1 MFKDL
6 KTYAKVYWEMGF
18 NVNCCSKILNENNF
32 RSSDFLKSP
41 SHKHKHYFTKRQDI
55 IDLDSFD
62 WENAYAVGVNTG
74 FNGLCCIDI
83 DFCWDYK
90 VITDIL
96 ELLYL
101 PADYE
106 WVVKTGSQFGY
117 HIYFFNSVY
126 NEFSQKEYKL
136 LVNTSFINPPFVKSY
151 LSNPENRSR
160 FHILEL
166 LLMSNSILPPSLHR
180 SGLAYEFVNCSFPS
194 KMPLQLKY
202 SRSIESLIEKYTT
215 GYFSFSSRSGHKEI
229 ESEYRIESKQDKDYI
244 RLRTGETN
252 IPEIDFF
259 DWDKKISKDKSNL
272 NDFFLFVDI
281 ETDGLIEGD
290 KYPAILEIAWLI
302 VENVKNNPD
311 GGDYVIVRK
320 KQEFII
326 NLELVNNNAYS
337 INNIDINFSNKVGKP
352 IKDVLKDLI
361 KDINN
366 VNHIVAHNIEF
377 DLSVIKYYLNKNNLN
392 YNLES
397 KNQICTMIGGAFFLD
412 KNKRYIISRQ
422 FNINRKP
429 ISKYPKNEELYN
441 LLYNKTIQGQHSAI
455 IDVIITF
462 LNFNKISSIII
473 EYYNKGTPKDRYLG
487 NYYNSYNNYN
497 YYLWQEDRITYNDVE
512 DEYLKLNPL

>member
-41 SHKHKHYFTKRQDI
+41 SHQHKQYFSIRQEKSDI
-55 IDLDSFD
+55 DTFE
-62 WENAYAVGVNTG
+62 WENAFAIGVNTG

-90 VITDIL
+90 VIIEIL
-96 ELLYL
+96 EFLHL
-101 PADYE
+101 PPDYE

-117 HIYFFNSVY
+117 HIYFFNSIY
-126 NEFSQKEYKL
+126 SYSPEYEYKL
-136 LVNTSFINPPFVKSY
+136 LINTSLINPPFVKSY
-151 LSNPENRSR
+151 LSNSEYRSK
-160 FHILEL
+160 FHVLEL

-180 SGLAYEFVNCSFPS
+180 SGLNYEFVNCSFPS
-194 KMPLQLKY
+194 KEPLQLKNY
-202 SRSIESLIEKYTT
+202 ESIEYLIDKFTTGFYSLYRSCYGENEGIFKLEPSNGEKYI
-215 GYFSFSSRSGHKEI
+215 G
-229 ESEYRIESKQDKDYI
+229 
-244 RLRTGETN
+244 LRAFETN
-252 IPEIDFF
+252 TSDIDFF
-259 DWDKKISKDKSNL
+259 DWEKKIKKDKSNI
-272 NDFFLFVDI
+272 NNFLLFIDI

-290 KYPAILEIAWLI
+290 NYPAILEIAWLI
-302 VENVKNNPD
+302 VENVEKEPY
-311 GGDYVIVRK
+311 GEDYVIVRK
-320 KQEFII
+320 KHEFIL
-326 NLELVNNNAYS
+326 NLELDSNRAYN
-337 INNIDINFSNKVGKP
+337 INNIEINFSNKVGKP
-352 IKDVLKDLI
+352 IKEVLKDLF

-366 VNHIVAHNIEF
+366 VNHIIAHNIEF
-377 DLSVIKYYLNKNNLN
+377 DLSVINYYLNKNNLN
-392 YNLES
+392 YNFDS
-397 KNQICTMIGGAFFLD
+397 KNLICTMIGGAFFLD

-422 FNINRKP
+422 FKVKRKP
-429 ISKYPKNEELYN
+429 FSKYPKNEELYN

-473 EYYNKGTPKDRYLG
+473 EYYNKGTPYDRYLG